1 MPFVNCIPYLGSK
14 RKLAKEIVEV
24 IYSRHPEVTKFYD
37 VFGGGAAISIAAT
50 EKFPEVFYNEID
62 KGMGDLLKICLNE
75 IPKSFYDWVD
85 REHYHK
91 HKTDNNYYGAYL
103 RSIWSFGNNGKD
115 YLYGIKIE
123 SLKKLAHLLVVDKSI
138 SALEELGY
146 SEEILMIDKMHERR
160 KFLQRNARVLELQN
174 LQNLQRL
181 ERIENF
187 TKANLSILN
196 FDYADLEI
204 DPSAVVYCDPPYKD
218 TTGYV
223 SGKFEYEQ
231 FYKWFKN
238 LPNPA
243 YLSSYSAPFLSIWE
257 KQHLS
262 TLSTNK
268 TRTVEK
274 LFWNGKWHK

>member
-1 MPFVNCIPYLGSK
+1 ML
-14 RKLAKEIVEV
+14 
-24 IYSRHPEVTKFYD
+24 FY
-37 VFGGGAAISIAAT
+37 
-50 EKFPEVFYNEID
+50 
-62 KGMGDLLKICLNE
+62 
-75 IPKSFYDWVD
+75 
-85 REHYHK
+85 
-91 HKTDNNYYGAYL
+91 
-103 RSIWSFGNNGKD
+103 
-115 YLYGIKIE
+115 
-123 SLKKLAHLLVVDKSI
+123 KLAHLLVVDKSI

-181 ERIENF
+181 EHLLNLEHLQRLERIENF

-196 FDYADLEI
+196 FNYADLEI

-223 SGKFEYEQ
+223 SGKFEHEQ